1 METLSQ
7 FLAQTKSKFPVNFF
21 THGHCH
27 DLAVALYEILGGQL
41 WLAFADNLYDHTV
54 LEIDDTTW
62 DIDGRDAIIR
72 WTDMNCEFRVEY
84 TDWRQFS
91 IKKIRSHLPIDNE
104 LVEELKRDYQQV
116 RSSCLKKTSKSGEKR

>member
-7 FLAQTKSKFPVNFF
+7 FLSQTKSKFPVNFF

-27 DLAVALYEILGGQL
+27 DLAVALYEVLGGQL
-41 WLAFADNLYDHTV
+41 WVAFADNVYDHTV
-54 LEIDDTTW
+54 LEIGDTTW
-62 DIDGRDAIIR
+62 DIDGREAIIR
-72 WTDMNCEFRVEY
+72 WTDMNSEFRVEY
-84 TDWRQFS
+84 TDWRRFS

-116 RSSCLKKTSKSGEKR
+116 RSSCPKKISKSGKKR